1 MGYRA
6 LLGIGNKSI
15 YLMLRLLRQNL
26 MLSDVEKGNNLM
38 LSDVEKGNNLM
49 LTRLITV
56 ATLFVTFL

>member
-15 YLMLRLLRQNL
+15 YLMLRLLR
-26 MLSDVEKGNNLM
+26 KNLM

-49 LTRLITV
+49 LTRLTTV
-56 ATLFVTFL
+56 ATLFVTFLKVEVQHTQID